1 MGITVRW
8 GGIEDLDAHT
18 YAAWSELGERA
29 REATPFL
36 MPQFIVPAARWLSP
50 RPLRVAL
57 FQRGRELVG
66 VGCFSAERPNPFAPV
81 PHLLAYCTLHSFRTG
96 LLVAPDEADGV
107 AHALLAATRYGPLRG
122 HAIAL
127 RAVPEDDDGFAAL
140 RRAACDAGGAW
151 RELSRFARPILH
163 LAPDTTAVD
172 GISHKLLKSL
182 RRHRRRLAEQAPYS
196 SRLVRAG
203 PELRAA
209 TERHLSLEHHGWKGE
224 RGSSMLSCPA
234 STAFFRELVE
244 RFDAIGAVV
253 FSEVLAGD
261 EVVGSSSNLLVGRT
275 LSAFKIGWH
284 PARARYSPGLL
295 TELALLESIETTWPH
310 VEKFDSNAAQDS
322 YLSQML
328 PHSEAIVSGFVA
340 TGRTGRLALGAGR
353 VAHPFARALGLQ
365 PWHVPRPGRLTL
377 PQA

>member
-1 MGITVRW
+1 MGIAVRW
-8 GGIEDLDAHT
+8 VGIDDLDART
-18 YAAWSELGERA
+18 YTAWSGLGECA

-57 FQRGRELVG
+57 FERGHDLVG

-81 PHLLAYCTLHSFRTG
+81 PHLLTYCTLHSFRTG
-96 LLVAPDEADGV
+96 LLVAPGDADGV
-107 AHALLAATRYGPLRG
+107 AHALLAATRSGPLRG

-127 RAVPEDDDGFAAL
+127 RAVPEGDDGFAAL
-140 RRAACDAGGAW
+140 RRAARGAGGTW
-151 RELSRFARPILH
+151 RELSRFARPVLH
-163 LAPDTTAVD
+163 LAETAAVD
-172 GISHKLLKSL
+172 GISPRLLKSL

-196 SRLVRAG
+196 TRLVQAG
-203 PELRAA
+203 AEVHAA
-209 TERHLSLEHHGWKGE
+209 TERHLALEHHGWKGE

-234 STAFFRELVE
+234 STAFFREMIE

-253 FSEVLAGD
+253 FNEVLAGGD
-261 EVVGSSSNLLVGRT
+261 VVGSSSNLLVGRT

-295 TELALLESIETTWPH
+295 TELALLESMESAWPH
-310 VEKFDSNAAQDS
+310 VEKFDSNATQDS
-322 YLSQML
+322 YLTQML
-328 PHSEAIVSGFVA
+328 PHSETIVSGFVA
-340 TGRTGRLALGAGR
+340 TGRAGRLALGAGR

-365 PWHVPRPGRLTL
+365 PWHVPRPARLPL
-377 PQA
+377 PPA